1 MPVMDDSQVEIS
13 LEKVTLENVSREK
26 ASFEDAIA
34 TRELN
39 ERPSREPA
47 HALENEMVFRLF
59 ETLGSAP
66 DTILTSLTAAALEA
80 CRAESAGI
88 TLLEPN
94 GQDAI
99 FRWHAVVGDLARCE
113 GRRTPRWSSPWSIV
127 IDSDAVQLFRSPALY
142 FPDFEAT
149 PPVRPAVR
157 ELLLAPLRID
167 QTPIGALWAVH
178 HSADGAFDREDARRL
193 LQLGRFAGL
202 AHRTHRLRP
211 CDEALRAS
219 DEHARHRI
227 ELMPQMTWTAD
238 AEGRVLGFHPR
249 WLELTGMSC
258 DEALADGWIRAAHP
272 DDRELIERAWTGS
285 VAKGTECDIDY
296 RIRVSDG
303 SFRWLHSRAIPWRDP
318 DGRIVCW
325 YGTAEDITSRKEA
338 EERLAQ
344 REAQLDLATRIAG
357 LGIFD
362 HDHRDDKLYWSGKM
376 REIHKLA
383 PGVEP
388 GLPALRARLHPE
400 DRKEIMAAVLGAHD
414 PVGPGTFDREY
425 RIVRS
430 DGEVRWIVCRAQTF
444 FEGEG
449 VLRRPVRT
457 VGAQLDVTDAKHI
470 EMDLRA
476 ERERL
481 RLALGAADA
490 GAFDWNTQTRQVEW
504 TDGHY
509 ELLGLEPG
517 SAPAT
522 YELWSRHV
530 HPEDLE
536 RAKRGVREALVSKSR
551 YRDEY
556 RVIRADGAERW
567 VEVQGLTLQQGGRS
581 VRMVGVIMD
590 VTERR
595 LAEARLLAAQ
605 SALREADR
613 RKDEFLATL
622 AHELRNPLAPIR
634 HAAQALNSPRI
645 AESQAAW
652 ARQVIHRQVEHMSR
666 LLDDLLD
673 VARITRG
680 KLEIRKEAVPLSTII
695 DTAVEAA
702 RPLIDERGHALVIEL
717 PARMPTVDADA
728 VRLAQVL
735 SNLLTNAAKYT
746 DQGGRIELRAE
757 VEEGSLAIRVRDT
770 GIGLTRSELAT
781 VFEMFSQSQDAHS
794 RSQGGLGIGL
804 ALVKGL
810 VRLHGG
816 AVTASSD
823 GPGRGSEFAI
833 KLPLIEQGEQASTGA
848 AGDAEESS
856 HSPRGTKVLVADD
869 NQDAA
874 DSLAMLLRLAGHEVR
889 IATNG
894 RAALA
899 LANAFRPA
907 AALLDIGM
915 PGLNGY
921 EVARAVRAEPWGKD
935 MRLIAL
941 TGWGQ
946 DEDKRQARAAG
957 FDHHLTKPVGYENL
971 QELLG
976 GADG

>member
-1 MPVMDDSQVEIS
+1 MPMTDEVPSKVPLDEVM
-13 LEKVTLENVSREK
+13 VTRQLTS
-26 ASFEDAIA
+26 
-34 TRELN
+34 
-39 ERPSREPA
+39 RPSREPDPA
-47 HALENEMVFRLF
+47 RENETLLRLLDA
-59 ETLGSAP
+59 LGNSPESLLGA
-66 DTILTSLTAAALEA
+66 LTSAALDA
-80 CRAESAGI
+80 CGAESAGI
-88 TLLEPN
+88 SLLEPD
-94 GQDAI
+94 GDRDPI
-99 FRWHAVVGDLARCE
+99 FRWHAVAGALARFQ
-113 GRRTPRWSSPWSIV
+113 GRSMPRWSSPWGIV
-127 IDSDAVQLFRSPALY
+127 IDSGAVQLFRTPARY
-142 FPDFEAT
+142 FAAFEGE
-149 PPVRPAVR
+149 PPLRPAVR
-157 ELLLAPLRID
+157 ELLLAPLRVD
-167 QTPIGALWAVH
+167 QTPVGALWAAH
-178 HSADGAFDREDARRL
+178 HSAGGAFDREDARRL
-193 LQLGRFAGL
+193 TQICRFAAI

-238 AEGRVLGFHPR
+238 PDGHVLGFHPR
-249 WLELTGMSC
+249 WLELAGMSC

-272 DDRELIERAWTGS
+272 QDRWAIQQAWTRS
-285 VAKGTECDIDY
+285 ITTGTDCDVEY
-296 RIRVSDG
+296 RIRIADG
-303 SFRWLHSRAIPWRDP
+303 SYRWLHSRAIPWRDP

-325 YGTAEDITSRKEA
+325 YGTAEDITARKEA
-338 EERLAQ
+338 EQRLAK

-362 HDHRDDKLYWSGKM
+362 HDHLSNKLDWSGEM
-376 REIHKLA
+376 QSIHELA

-388 GLPALRARLHPE
+388 SLAALHARLHPE
-400 DRKEIMAAVLGAHD
+400 DREEVMAAVVASHAPD
-414 PVGPGTFDREY
+414 STGTFEREY

-457 VGAQLDVTDAKHI
+457 VGAQLDVTDAKRI

-481 RLALGAADA
+481 RLALDAASA
-490 GAFDWNTQTRQVEW
+490 GAFDWNTLTRQVQW

-517 SAPAT
+517 SVPASF
-522 YELWSRHV
+522 ELWCRHV
-530 HPEDLE
+530 HPDDLE
-536 RAKRGVREALVSKSR
+536 RAKRGVREALATQRR

-556 RVIRADGAERW
+556 RIVRADGAERW
-567 VEVQGLTLQQGGRS
+567 VEVQGLTFQQGGRS
-581 VRMVGVIMD
+581 VRMVGVMVD

-595 LAEARLLAAQ
+595 LAEARLLEAQ
-605 SALREADR
+605 AALREADR

-634 HAAQALNSPRI
+634 SAAQALNSPQL
-645 AESQAAW
+645 AQAQAAW

-680 KLEIRKEAVPLSTII
+680 KLQIRKERVDLATVV

-702 RPLIDERGHALVIEL
+702 RPLIDARHHALAIDL
-717 PARMPTVDADA
+717 PARVPMIDADP

-746 DQGGRIELRAE
+746 DPGGRIELGAE
-757 VEEGSLAIRVRDT
+757 VDDGSVRIRVRDN
-770 GIGLTRSELAT
+770 GIGLTQAALAAA
-781 VFEMFSQSQDAHS
+781 FEMFSQSEDAHS

-816 AVTASSD
+816 SVAASSA
-823 GPGRGSEFAI
+823 GPGRGAEFTI
-833 KLPLIEQGEQASTGA
+833 TLPLGARAALASADEPSGA
-848 AGDAEESS
+848 AEA
-856 HSPRGTKVLVADD
+856 PRSFHGKKVLVADD

-889 IATNG
+889 VATTG

-899 LANAFRPA
+899 LANVFRPA

-915 PGLNGY
+915 PELNGY
-921 EVARAVRAEPWGKD
+921 EVARALRAEPWGQA
-935 MRLIAL
+935 MQLIAL

-946 DEDKRQARAAG
+946 DEDKRQAQSAG
-957 FDHHLTKPVGYENL
+957 FDHHLTKPVGYERL
-971 QELLG
+971 EELLSG
-976 GADG
+976 IDA

>member
-1 MPVMDDSQVEIS
+1 MVDDLKSKVS
-13 LEKVTLENVSREK
+13 LEGV
-26 ASFEDAIA
+26 IA
-34 TRELN
+34 TRDLN
-39 ERPSREPA
+39 ARPSREPE
-47 HALENEMVFRLF
+47 HARENEMLLRLL
-59 ETLGSAP
+59 EALAIAP
-66 DTILTSLTAAALEA
+66 DGILASLSGAALEA

-88 TLLEPN
+88 SLLEPN
-94 GQDAI
+94 AQDES
-99 FRWHAVVGDLARCE
+99 FHWNAVVGELARFA
-113 GRRTPRWSSPWSIV
+113 GRQMPRWSSPCGLV
-127 IDSDAVQLFRSPALY
+127 IDSDTTQLLRLPARHFAAY
-142 FPDFEAT
+142 EAE
-149 PPVRPAVR
+149 PPVRPIIR
-157 ELLLAPLRID
+157 ELLLVPLRVD
-167 QTPIGALWAVH
+167 QTTVGALWAVH
-178 HSADGAFDREDARRL
+178 HCARAAFDREDARRL
-193 LQLGRFAGL
+193 AQLGRFAGF

-211 CDEALRAS
+211 YDEALRAS

-238 AEGRVLGFHPR
+238 AQGHVLGFHPR

-272 DDRELIERAWTGS
+272 DDRSMIEQAWRRSIATHA
-285 VAKGTECDIDY
+285 VCDLEY
-296 RIRVSDG
+296 RIRVADG
-303 SFRWLHSRAIPWRDP
+303 SYRWLHSRAIPWCDSEA
-318 DGRIVCW
+318 RIVCW
-325 YGTAEDITSRKEA
+325 YGTSEDITSRKEA

-362 HDHRDDKLYWSGKM
+362 HDHRADKLYWSGKM
-376 REIHKLA
+376 RDIHKLA
-383 PGVEP
+383 PGLEP
-388 GLPALRARLHPE
+388 GLAALAARLHPE
-400 DRKEIMAAVLGAHD
+400 ERKDVLAAVLAAHD
-414 PVGPGTFDREY
+414 PAGSGTFERDY
-425 RIVRS
+425 RIVRN

-444 FEGEG
+444 FDGEG
-449 VLRRPVRT
+449 AQRRPRRT
-457 VGAQLDVTDAKHI
+457 LGAQLDVTDAKRI
-470 EMDLRA
+470 ELDLRA

-481 RLALGAADA
+481 RLALDAAAA
-490 GAFDWNTQTRQVEW
+490 GAFDWNTQTRQVQW

-509 ELLGLEPG
+509 LLLGLQPG
-517 SAPAT
+517 SVPAT
-522 YELWSRHV
+522 YELWRRHV
-530 HPEDLE
+530 HPEDLA
-536 RAKRGVREALVSKSR
+536 RAKRGVREALRTQSR

-556 RVIRADGAERW
+556 RIIRADGAERW
-567 VEVQGLTLQQGGRS
+567 VEVQGLTIQQGGRS
-581 VRMVGVIMD
+581 VRMVGVIID

-595 LAEARLLAAQ
+595 LAEARLLSAQ

-634 HAAQALNSPRI
+634 NASQALNSPRI
-645 AESQAAW
+645 AGAEAAW

-680 KLEIRKEAVPLSTII
+680 KLEIRKEPVALSTVI
-695 DTAVEAA
+695 DTAVETA
-702 RPLIDERGHALVIEL
+702 RPLIDERQHTLTVEL
-717 PARMPTVDADA
+717 PQPVPTIEADP

-746 DQGGRIELRAE
+746 DSRGSIELRAQ
-757 VEEGSLAIRVRDT
+757 VEPGSLSIRVRDT
-770 GIGLTRSELAT
+770 GIGLTRAELAT

-816 AVTASSD
+816 SVAASSD
-823 GPGRGSEFAI
+823 GPGAGSVFAI
-833 KLPLIEQGEQASTGA
+833 TLPLEEAGERASAGVERGA
-848 AGDAEESS
+848 AQVPR
-856 HSPRGTKVLVADD
+856 SPHATRILVADD

-889 IATNG
+889 VATSG

-899 LANAFRPA
+899 LASAFRPV

-915 PGLNGY
+915 PELNGY
-921 EVARAVRAEPWGKD
+921 EVARALRSEPWGQG

-946 DEDKRQARAAG
+946 EEDKRRARAAG
-957 FDHHLTKPVGYENL
+957 FDHHLTKPVGFEHL
-971 QELLG
+971 EGLLG
-976 GADG
+976 GTEG

>member
-1 MPVMDDSQVEIS
+1 MDD
-13 LEKVTLENVSREK
+13 LESKVPLERV
-26 ASFEDAIA
+26 IA
-34 TRELN
+34 TRELGGG
-39 ERPSREPA
+39 PSREPE
-47 HALENEMVFRLF
+47 HARENEMLMRLF
-59 ETLGSAP
+59 EALGGAP
-66 DTILTSLTAAALEA
+66 EGILASLTSAALEA
-80 CRAESAGI
+80 CRAESAGVS
-88 TLLEPN
+88 LLEPD

-99 FRWHAVVGDLARCE
+99 FRWHAVAGALAHCD
-113 GRRTPRWSSPWSIV
+113 GRRMPRWTSPCGIV
-127 IDSDAVQLFRSPALY
+127 IDSDAVQLLRSPAVR
-142 FPDFEAT
+142 FCAFEAE
-149 PPVRPAVR
+149 PPVRPVIR
-157 ELLLAPLRID
+157 ELLLAPLRVE
-167 QTPIGALWAVH
+167 QTPVGALWAAH
-178 HSADGAFDREDARRL
+178 HAPRGAFDREDARRL
-193 LQLGRFAGL
+193 TQLARFAAL

-211 CDEALRAS
+211 YDEALRAS

-238 AEGRVLGFHPR
+238 PQGHVLGFHPR

-258 DEALADGWIRAAHP
+258 DEALADGWIRAAHRE
-272 DDRELIERAWTGS
+272 DRGAIEQAWRRSIASGE
-285 VAKGTECDIDY
+285 VCDVEY
-296 RIRVSDG
+296 RIRVADG
-303 SFRWLHSRAIPWRDP
+303 SYRWLRSRAIPWCDS
-318 DGRIVCW
+318 DATIICW
-325 YGTAEDITSRKEA
+325 YGTAEDITARKEA
-338 EERLAQ
+338 EERLTQ
-344 REAQLDLATRIAG
+344 REAQLDLAIRIAG

-362 HDHRDDKLYWSGKM
+362 HDHRDNKLYWSGNM
-376 REIHKLA
+376 RDIHKLA
-383 PGVEP
+383 PGLEP
-388 GLPALRARLHPE
+388 SLAALRARLHPQ
-400 DRKEIMAAVLGAHD
+400 DRKDVMDAVLAAHD
-414 PVGPGTFDREY
+414 PEGSGSFEQEY

-430 DGEVRWIVCRAQTF
+430 SGEVRWIVCRAQTF
-444 FEGEG
+444 FEGDG
-449 VLRRPVRT
+449 AQRRPVRT
-457 VGAQLDVTDAKHI
+457 VGAQLDVTDTKRI

-481 RLALGAADA
+481 RLALDAAAA
-490 GAFDWNTQTRQVEW
+490 GAFDWNPQTRQVQW

-517 SAPAT
+517 SRPAT

-536 RAKRGVREALVSKSR
+536 RAKRGVREALASQRR

-556 RVIRADGAERW
+556 RIIRADGAERW
-567 VEVQGLTLQQGGRS
+567 VEVQGLTFQQGGRS
-581 VRMVGVIMD
+581 VRMVGVIID

-595 LAEARLLAAQ
+595 LAEGRLLSAQ

-634 HAAQALNSPRI
+634 HAAQALNSPHLTDT
-645 AESQAAW
+645 QASW

-680 KLEIRKEAVPLSTII
+680 KLEIRKEPIALSVVI

-702 RPLIDERGHALVIEL
+702 RPLIDERRHALTVAL
-717 PARMPTVDADA
+717 PAPVPTVDADA

-746 DQGGRIELRAE
+746 DPGGRIALHAR
-757 VEEGSLAIRVRDT
+757 VESGRLSIGVRDS
-770 GIGLTRSELAT
+770 GIGLTRAELAT
-781 VFEMFSQSQDAHS
+781 VFEMFSQSQDAQS

-816 AVTASSD
+816 SVTASSE
-823 GPGRGSEFAI
+823 GPGRGSEFTLT
-833 KLPLIEQGEQASTGA
+833 LPVLETGERASAGA
-848 AGDAEESS
+848 ASRAEEAQRSG
-856 HSPRGTKVLVADD
+856 RGARILVADD

-874 DSLAMLLRLAGHEVR
+874 ESLAMLLRLSGHEVR
-889 IATNG
+889 VATSG
-894 RAALA
+894 RAALT
-899 LANAFRPA
+899 LAADFRPA

-915 PGLNGY
+915 PELNGY
-921 EVARAVRAEPWGKD
+921 EVARALRAEPWGKA

-946 DEDKRQARAAG
+946 DEDKRRAREAG
-957 FDHHLTKPVGYENL
+957 FDHHLTKPVGFEHL
-971 QELLG
+971 EALLG
-976 GADG
+976 GANG

>member
-1 MPVMDDSQVEIS
+1 MDNSESKAS
-13 LEKVTLENVSREK
+13 LES
-26 ASFEDAIA
+26 ASLQVAIA
-34 TRELN
+34 TRVLS
-39 ERPSREPA
+39 ERPSREPD
-47 HALENEMVFRLF
+47 HARENEMIFRLL

-66 DTILTSLTAAALEA
+66 DTILPSLTAAALEA

-88 TLLEPN
+88 SLLEPN
-94 GQDAI
+94 GRDALL
-99 FRWHAVVGDLARCE
+99 RWHAVVGELARRE
-113 GRRTPRWSSPWSIV
+113 GRCMPRWSSPSGIV
-127 IDSDAVQLFRSPALY
+127 IDSDAVQLFQSPARY
-142 FPDFEAT
+142 FPEFEAE

-157 ELLLAPLRID
+157 ELLLAPLHID
-167 QTPIGALWAVH
+167 QTAVGALWVMQ
-178 HSADGAFDREDARRL
+178 HSVDRVFDREDARRL
-193 LQLGRFAGL
+193 MQLGRFAGL
-202 AHRTHRLRP
+202 ANRTHRLRLS
-211 CDEALRAS
+211 DEALRAS

-238 AEGRVLGFHPR
+238 PQGRVLGFHSR

-272 DDRELIERAWTGS
+272 DDREMIERTWARSIRTAS
-285 VAKGTECDIDY
+285 ECDIEY

-303 SFRWLHSRAIPWRDP
+303 SYRWLHSRAIPWRDA
-318 DGRIVCW
+318 DGRTVCW

-344 REAQLDLATRIAG
+344 REAQLALATRIAG

-362 HDHRDDKLYWSGKM
+362 HDHRADKLYWSGKM
-376 REIHKLA
+376 RDIHKLA
-383 PGVEP
+383 PGLEP
-388 GLPALRARLHPE
+388 SLEALRARLHPE
-400 DRKEIMAAVLGAHD
+400 DRKEVMAAVRASHD
-414 PVGPGTFDREY
+414 PAGSGTFERDY

-449 VLRRPVRT
+449 VLRHPVRT
-457 VGAQLDVTDAKHI
+457 VGAQLDVTDEKHI

-481 RLALGAADA
+481 RLALDAAAA
-490 GAFDWNTQTRQVEW
+490 GAFDWNPQTREVQW

-509 ELLGLEPG
+509 ELLGLAPG
-517 SAPAT
+517 SAPAS

-536 RAKRGVREALVSKSR
+536 RAKRAVREALVSQRR

-556 RVIRADGAERW
+556 RIIRADGAERW
-567 VEVQGLTLQQGGRS
+567 VEVQGLTFQQGGRS
-581 VRMVGVIMD
+581 VRMVGVIID

-595 LAEARLLAAQ
+595 LAETRLLAAQ

-634 HAAQALNSPRI
+634 HASQALNSPQLTG
-645 AESQAAW
+645 AQANW
-652 ARQVIHRQVEHMSR
+652 ARQVIHRQVEHMAR

-680 KLEIRKEAVPLSTII
+680 KLEIRKEPVALSTII
-695 DTAVEAA
+695 DTAVETA
-702 RPLIDERGHALVIEL
+702 RPLIDERRHTLAIEL
-717 PARMPTVDADA
+717 PARMPTVEADA

-746 DQGGRIELRAE
+746 DPGGRIELTAR
-757 VEEGSLAIRVRDT
+757 VETGSLSIRVRDT
-770 GIGLTRSELAT
+770 GIGLTRAELAT

-816 AVTASSD
+816 SVSASSE
-823 GPGRGSEFAI
+823 GPGHGSEFAI
-833 KLPLIEQGEQASTGA
+833 TLPLDV
-848 AGDAEESS
+848 AGAEEDKGGA
-856 HSPRGTKVLVADD
+856 HGAEETPRSPSGTKILVADD

-889 IATNG
+889 VATNG

-899 LANAFRPA
+899 LANAFRPS

-915 PGLNGY
+915 PKLNGY
-921 EVARAVRAEPWGKD
+921 EVARALRSEPWGKN

-946 DEDKRQARAAG
+946 EEDKRQARAAG
-957 FDHHLTKPVGYENL
+957 FDHHLTKPVGYEHL

-976 GADG
+976 GPDG

>member
-1 MPVMDDSQVEIS
+1 MHDLKS
-13 LEKVTLENVSREK
+13 KVTLEQV
-26 ASFEDAIA
+26 IA
-34 TRELN
+34 TRELQA
-39 ERPSREPA
+39 RPTREPE
-47 HALENEMVFRLF
+47 HARENDMLLRLLEDLARPRDDIL
-59 ETLGSAP
+59 SS
-66 DTILTSLTAAALEA
+66 LTSAALEA

-88 TLLEPN
+88 SLLEPN
-94 GQDAI
+94 DPQAVC
-99 FRWHAVVGDLARCE
+99 RWQAVSGALAPWE
-113 GRRTPRWSSPWSIV
+113 GRRVPRWSSPSGIV
-127 IDSDAVQLFRSPALY
+127 IDSDELQLFRLPARY
-142 FPDFEAT
+142 FTALEAE
-149 PPVRPAVR
+149 PPVRPVIR
-157 ELLLAPLRID
+157 ELLLVPLRVK
-167 QTPIGALWAVH
+167 QTPVGTLWVAH
-178 HSADGAFDREDARRL
+178 HSAESAFDREDARRL
-193 LQLGRFAGL
+193 AQLGRFTAL
-202 AHRTHRLRP
+202 AHRLCHLRP
-211 CDEALRAS
+211 YADALRAS
-219 DEHARHRI
+219 EDHARHRI

-238 AEGRVLGFHPR
+238 PEGHVLGFHPR

-258 DEALADGWIRAAHP
+258 DEALSDGWIRAAHP
-272 DDRELIERAWTGS
+272 DDRASIEQAWMRSIATGE
-285 VAKGTECDIDY
+285 VCDLEY
-296 RIRVSDG
+296 RIRVADG
-303 SFRWLHSRAIPWRDP
+303 SYRWLHSRAIPWCDS
-318 DGRIVCW
+318 DARILCW
-325 YGTAEDITSRKEA
+325 YGTAEDITSRKASED
-338 EERLAQ
+338 RLAQ
-344 REAQLDLATRIAG
+344 REAQLELATRIAG

-376 REIHKLA
+376 LEIHKLA
-383 PGVEP
+383 SHVQPS
-388 GLPALRARLHPE
+388 LASLRARLHPD
-400 DRKEIMAAVLGAHD
+400 DRKEVMDAVLAAHD
-414 PVGPGTFDREY
+414 PSGSGAFNREY
-425 RIVRS
+425 RITRS

-449 VLRRPVRT
+449 AQRRPVRT
-457 VGAQLDVTDAKHI
+457 VGAQLDVTDAKRI

-481 RLALGAADA
+481 RLALDAATA
-490 GAFDWNTQTRQVEW
+490 GAFDWNPQTREVQW

-517 SAPAT
+517 SVPAT

-536 RAKRGVREALVSKSR
+536 RAKRGVREALASQRR

-556 RVIRADGAERW
+556 RIIRADGAERW
-567 VEVQGLTLQQGGRS
+567 VEVQGLTFQQGGRS
-581 VRMVGVIMD
+581 VRMVGVIID

-605 SALREADR
+605 AALREADR

-634 HAAQALNSPRI
+634 HAAQALNSPRLPE
-645 AESQAAW
+645 AQAAW
-652 ARQVIHRQVEHMSR
+652 ARQVIHRQVEHMAR

-680 KLEIRKEAVPLSTII
+680 KLEIRKEPVALSTVI

-702 RPLIDERGHALVIEL
+702 RPLIDERRHALSIAL
-717 PARMPTVDADA
+717 PAPVPTIEADP

-746 DQGGRIELRAE
+746 DPGGRIELSVRLDP
-757 VEEGSLAIRVRDT
+757 GSISISVRDT
-770 GIGLTRSELAT
+770 GIGLTRAELAT

-794 RSQGGLGIGL
+794 RAQGGLGIGL

-816 AVTASSD
+816 SITASSA
-823 GPGRGSEFAI
+823 GPRCGSEFTI
-833 KLPLIEQGEQASTGA
+833 TLPCAGAGEQWSAS
-848 AGDAEESS
+848 DASGPEEA
-856 HSPRGTKVLVADD
+856 PRACRAVKVLVADD

-889 IATNG
+889 VATSG

-899 LANAFRPA
+899 LADAFRPA

-915 PGLNGY
+915 PELSGY
-921 EVARAVRAEPWGKD
+921 EVARALRAEAWGQS

-946 DEDKRQARAAG
+946 DEDKRKALAAG
-957 FDHHLTKPVGYENL
+957 FDHHLTKPVGFEHV
-971 QELLG
+971 EVLLG
-976 GADG
+976 DLHA